1 MNRSLAAHPLFVAI
15 VWLAAYSLST
25 SITLEHLLAEIT
37 PASIQLYAK
46 LMAYI
51 AAAAYAGVTLAAI
64 MLYAFA
70 CGFMLRWLGE
80 SVEGHFMARKVA
92 GSFWVPAIYA
102 WFMVGVVAVNPPRSL
117 SGDELL
123 GATDAPPNLD
133 EMLGL
138 PWLTEA
144 QYALM
149 AISPVVLFL
158 LLARHHA
165 WFNSFVAVAF
175 GAATVSVIGGA
186 IVQLANLHQA

>member
-1 MNRSLAAHPLFVAI
+1 
-15 VWLAAYSLST
+15 
-25 SITLEHLLAEIT
+25 
-37 PASIQLYAK
+37 
-46 LMAYI
+46 
-51 AAAAYAGVTLAAI
+51 
-64 MLYAFA
+64 
-70 CGFMLRWLGE
+70 
-80 SVEGHFMARKVA
+80 MARKVA